1 MRIVM
6 NYTSLISITI
16 SGVFLSACSQ
26 SNVDV
31 EAELESL
38 RAAADTYHQLAH
50 SAEFASMVNSDA
62 NNVLI
67 LPPNATAINGFV
79 EAKAFFAATPDIE
92 ISYGDIKAGVAASG
106 EMGYSITDAVIKA
119 EGPDGNLVEDRIR
132 DFHLWKKQDGEWKIA
147 IDIWNS
153 EIPLAGAVE

>member
-1 MRIVM
+1 M
-6 NYTSLISITI
+6 NYTSLFSITL
-16 SGVFLSACSQ
+16 SAVFLSACSQ
-26 SNVDV
+26 SSVDV
-31 EAELESL
+31 DAELEAL

-50 SAEFASMVNSDA
+50 NAEFASMVNSDA
-62 NNVLI
+62 SDVLI
-67 LPPNATAINGFV
+67 LPPNATEINGFE
-79 EAKAFFAATPDIE
+79 EAKVFFAATPDIE

-106 EMGYSITDAVIKA
+106 EMGYSLTDAIIRA

-153 EIPLAGAVE
+153 EVPLAGVVQ